1 MRDKEEII
9 RRLHAFLEEH
19 GEEYASPE
27 AAAEAFLARLE
38 EAEEETAG
46 PELSLSD
53 RERANQLLGELQFAR
68 TEKEY
73 RSTIKRA
80 LELDPENIDARIMA
94 LDEDSPTYL
103 ADLAQIVEDGEAF
116 LKREGLSEPDA
127 IGNYWLI
134 LETRPFVRAKRAYAN
149 ALYERRMKR
158 KAVEQLEELLRLNE
172 GDNTGARYDLM
183 TLYNDLEEQN
193 KARELYQ
200 RYSEPAA
207 FMLLP
212 LILLSLKAGD
222 ELGAKRYYKQLMD
235 ANKGCRIVFGKRE
248 LDFDAVLDAS
258 ESQQYALGSAEEIYL
273 AIDQLLDDFMDEAGD
288 YYYAWLRKNLNKPQR
303 KTAAKKKL

>member
-38 EAEEETAG
+38 EAETAG

-53 RERANQLLGELQFAR
+53 RERANQLMGELQFAR